1 MRDQVEIL
9 DRRFEQLSRQT
20 RELVSMIPAGKLYW
34 QPRQTEAL
42 FPINSCGEYVLR
54 SAAAVESTIGGITRR
69 LWDDPFEWTLPETLP
84 TNESV
89 IGYIAEVEAIRIA
102 GFAYLVD
109 DGDLR
114 KVIPAPEK
122 MRSIFEILLDAII
135 RAEHQFGRACGVF
148 GVFSD
153 QKLPRR

>member
-1 MRDQVEIL
+1 MRDQIEIL
-9 DRRFEQLSRQT
+9 DKRFEDLSRRT
-20 RELVSMIPAGKLYW
+20 RELVSMIPEGKLYW
-34 QPRQTEAL
+34 QPRETEAL

-54 SAAAVESTIGGITRR
+54 SAAAVESTIGGITTR
-69 LWDDPFEWTLPETLP
+69 LWDDPFEWTLPETLA
-84 TNESV
+84 TNDAV
-89 IGYIAEVEAIRIA
+89 IGYLTEVEAMRTA
-102 GFAYLVD
+102 GFAYIRD

-153 QKLPRR
+153 RKLPRR